1 MTIGIGRREFIT
13 ALGGTALAWPSVAR
27 AQQVKRV
34 GVLDLGNADAQSF
47 ATELR
52 EGLRTGGYIEGQN
65 IEYVFRSSGNI
76 ANLPKLAAE
85 LVGLKVDVL
94 VALYSPPSLAAQQAT
109 REIPIVTVSG
119 DPVGLGLVA
128 SLARPGGNITGISL
142 MAAELTGKC
151 VELLHDMLPSAH
163 RVAVI
168 AANDALTKLLIE
180 KVRLAGAT
188 TGIEIAPVVIVGGKD
203 ELDAAFLQAKEER
216 ADAVVVQASL
226 PAQRVVDLAF
236 KHRLPVAT
244 VSRSF
249 AEVGALMTYG
259 VDGPDS
265 FRLSAP
271 FVKKILQGIKPAD
284 LPVEQ
289 PTKFQ
294 LVINLK
300 TAKALG
306 LTVPPQMLGRA
317 DDVIE

>member
-13 ALGGTALAWPSVAR
+13 ALGGTALAWPSAAR
-27 AQQVKRV
+27 AQQAKRV

-109 REIPIVTVSG
+109 KEIPIVTVSG
-119 DPVGLGLVA
+119 DPVALGLVA

-168 AANDALTKLLIE
+168 TGDDALTKLLIE
-180 KVRLAGAT
+180 KVRVAGGT
-188 TGIEIAPVVIVGGKD
+188 TGVEIAPVVIVGGKD
-203 ELDAAFLQAKEER
+203 ELDAAFLRAKDER

-236 KHRLPVAT
+236 KYRLPVAT

-265 FRLSAP
+265 FRLSSA
-271 FVKKILQGIKPAD
+271 FVQKILQGIKPAD

>member
-1 MTIGIGRREFIT
+1 MTISIGRREFIT
-13 ALGGTALAWPSVAR
+13 VLGGMALAWPSAAR
-27 AQQVKRV
+27 AQHVKRV

-52 EGLRTGGYIEGQN
+52 EGLRASGYIEGQN
-65 IEYVFRSSGNI
+65 IEYVFRSSDNF

-94 VALYSPPSLAAQQAT
+94 VALYSPCALAAQQAT
-109 REIPIVTVSG
+109 REIPIVSVSG

-142 MAAELTGKC
+142 MAAELYGKC
-151 VELLHDMLPSAH
+151 VELLHDMLPSTH

-168 AANDALTKLLIE
+168 AANDGLTKLLIE
-180 KVRLAGAT
+180 KVRLAGGT

-203 ELDAAFLQAKEER
+203 ELDAAFLQAKEGR

-265 FRLSAP
+265 FRLSAA
-271 FVKKILQGIKPAD
+271 FVQKILQGIKPAD
-284 LPVEQ
+284 PPVEQ

-294 LVINLK
+294 PVINLK

-306 LTVPPQMLGRA
+306 LTVPAVMLGRA